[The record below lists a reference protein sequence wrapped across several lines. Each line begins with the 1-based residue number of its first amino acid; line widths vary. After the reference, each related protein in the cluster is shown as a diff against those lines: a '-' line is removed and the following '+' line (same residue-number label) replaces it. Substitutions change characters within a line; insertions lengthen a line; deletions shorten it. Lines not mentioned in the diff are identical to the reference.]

1 MKVNNIEKFR
11 QNIINALK
19 ECYTVKEY
27 QSIGLNE
34 QSAHEAMQAECGI
47 YDYKSP
53 TMECIA
59 LYKPIEVSHWLYTSH
74 SNKKLYMVVCEDSIR
89 IYSEN
94 DKEYKLD
101 NILFHEAYNNRLAYM
116 VVLVN
121 NINYLLDK

>member
-1 MKVNNIEKFR
+1 MKINNIEKFK
-11 QNIINALK
+11 QDIIAALE

-34 QSAHEAMQAECGI
+34 QSAYEAIQAECRI

-59 LYKPIEVSHWLYTSH
+59 LYEPIEVSNWLYTSH

-89 IYSEN
+89 IYSES

-121 NINYLLDK
+121 NINYLLNK